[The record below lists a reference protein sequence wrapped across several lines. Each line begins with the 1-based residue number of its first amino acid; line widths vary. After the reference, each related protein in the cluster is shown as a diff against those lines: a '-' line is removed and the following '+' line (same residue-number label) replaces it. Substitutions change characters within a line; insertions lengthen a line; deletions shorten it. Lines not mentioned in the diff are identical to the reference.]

1 MNLLFLTF
9 ISLNILLENLQLTRA
24 KPLHG
29 WKNFGKKLFSSTN
42 SLSGRL
48 SLVIE
53 TTNLRPSDISVPM
66 FSMALKMFLYVIS
79 GLHVELPF
87 EDLINAESSSRSVPV
102 AKL

>member
-9 ISLNILLENLQLTRA
+9 IPLNFVGENQAITWMEKLWE
-24 KPLHG
+24 KIVFF
-29 WKNFGKKLFSSTN
+29 NKLFPVASSHSQKTK
-42 SLSGRL
+42 
-48 SLVIE
+48 E
-53 TTNLRPSDISVPM
+53 TINLRPSDISVPM